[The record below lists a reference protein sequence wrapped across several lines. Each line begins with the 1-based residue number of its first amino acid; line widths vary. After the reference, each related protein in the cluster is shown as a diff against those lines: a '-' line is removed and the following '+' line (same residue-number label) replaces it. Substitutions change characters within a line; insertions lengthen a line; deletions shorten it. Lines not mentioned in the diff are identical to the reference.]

1 MKKFSFRLDTVLRV
15 REKQEKKVQVEM
27 AEIIHE
33 RSDEEKKLVQLA
45 EKRERMIVEAENKA
59 RCSAAEI
66 QADRAYLGSLAD
78 EISQQKDHVNNL
90 INRED
95 EKRDELVKKMMD
107 KKVLEKLR
115 EKKKTE
121 YRREED
127 RVDQTMLDSI
137 AHQNGGQRSL

>member
-45 EKRERMIVEAENKA
+45 EKRERMIVEAESKA